1 MLTYQSSPF
10 VLIPSEV
17 MISYRS
23 SKLYNTAVQRDTPLV
38 SRWGEKRSVS
48 YLTLP
53 QAIRPLV
60 WSNAHNMV

>member
-17 MISYRS
+17 ISYRCP
-23 SKLYNTAVQRDTPLV
+23 KLYNTAVQRDTPLV

-53 QAIRPLV
+53 QAIMPLV
-60 WSNAHNMV
+60 WSYAHNMV